1 MAIKKRTIL
10 IPLASEFEVRT
21 VFYGP
26 SYFPATRIYGPG
38 VKCAGQKIG
47 AGEDEV
53 SKMFIISLGSNRGEH
68 LNSAI

>member
-38 VKCAGQKIG
+38 VKCAGHKLGLEKTRLVKCLSYLWVQIEGKI
-47 AGEDEV
+47 
-53 SKMFIISLGSNRGEH
+53 
-68 LNSAI
+68 